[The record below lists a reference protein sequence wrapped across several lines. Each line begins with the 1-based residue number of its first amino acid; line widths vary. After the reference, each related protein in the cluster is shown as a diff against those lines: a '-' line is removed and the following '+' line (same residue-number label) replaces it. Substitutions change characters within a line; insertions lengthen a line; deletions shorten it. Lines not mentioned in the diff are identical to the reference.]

1 MPGRLS
7 VSGAAPLLESWEK
20 RNSWRLSGTLLVRGL
35 PASRALALP
44 GPPPVPVRF
53 AVCCPPLPP
62 AAMAAVAPVPG
73 TGSPEFAGCF
83 RGWRRGLL
91 RGQQDIA
98 APLGWAMLGVRALA
112 ASPWLGGGAT
122 TGLLFPAL
130 PLNSPSHRSR
140 SSRPATPGTS
150 SRSLPPERKS
160 ILEAPADP
168 LPPLPVPRRESPVV
182 GVAVPPRRPRLAGT
196 DASTAPPLPPTPL
209 AVGAGRCGLRLGSFA
224 LPGRC
229 SLRPH
234 VTWRRTAAPSP
245 FTWQVARHSPQCG
258 RLRCKIQLPSARPHV
273 Y

>member
-83 RGWRRGLL
+83 RGWRRGVL

-98 APLGWAMLGVRALA
+98 APLGWAMLGVRALG

-130 PLNSPSHRSR
+130 PLNSPAHRDGSQPP
-140 SSRPATPGTS
+140 SNTGNK
-150 SRSLPPERKS
+150 LPQPLPERK
-160 ILEAPADP
+160 AP
-168 LPPLPVPRRESPVV
+168 
-182 GVAVPPRRPRLAGT
+182 
-196 DASTAPPLPPTPL
+196 
-209 AVGAGRCGLRLGSFA
+209 
-224 LPGRC
+224 
-229 SLRPH
+229 
-234 VTWRRTAAPSP
+234 
-245 FTWQVARHSPQCG
+245 
-258 RLRCKIQLPSARPHV
+258 
-273 Y
+273 